1 MLIFVIGYKD
11 KDIRFIKLDFE
22 TSNKNNNDEQ
32 IQCLDS

>member
-22 TSNKNNNDEQ
+22 AGNKNNNDE
-32 IQCLDS
+32 